1 MEKVQSEWQ
10 AGRRRGRKKKER
22 EMSILNAVKTLR
34 LRSNTTPGELSRER
48 AISERKIGGKADTT
62 EGSCC
67 TLYPVVPR
75 NGVLESTTVGA

>member
-1 MEKVQSEWQ
+1 
-10 AGRRRGRKKKER
+10 
-22 EMSILNAVKTLR
+22 MSILNAVKTLKGYAR
-34 LRSNTTPGELSRER
+34 TQLLESSRER